1 MTVRTGASGTLVARR
16 PSPLVEILR
25 WPVHADRREDLLAAG
40 LRVFRARG
48 VGGATVAAIAAEAG
62 TAKGNVYRYFDSKE
76 ALLAA
81 LKGRFL
87 DELAADA
94 LRLTAGVGTDDWGSL
109 ADAFVAG
116 MIDFMLERADLV
128 WVFAADPGAPSS
140 VDPFRETEAQIVAVI
155 ADGIRAG
162 VAAGAFDVDDPDTT
176 AFLLEHALS
185 TSVEHLI
192 VYGDGDIDRD
202 RLVAATQQLARRA
215 LGLSPSRAPS
225 RRRRAT
231 ASS

>member
-1 MTVRTGASGTLVARR
+1 VSQRQ
-16 PSPLVEILR
+16 SPAPDR
-25 WPVHADRREDLLAAG
+25 RREDLLAAG

-81 LKGRFL
+81 LKRQFL

-94 LRLTAGVGTDDWGSL
+94 MRLTTGVGTDDWGSL

-116 MIDFMLERADLV
+116 MIDFMLARADLV
-128 WVFAADPGAPSS
+128 WVFAADPGEPSS
-140 VDPFRETEAQIVAVI
+140 VDPFREAGDQIVSLI

-176 AFLLEHALS
+176 AFLLEHALAS
-185 TSVEHLI
+185 SVEHLI
-192 VYGDGDIDRD
+192 VYGDGTVDRD

-215 LGLSPSRAPS
+215 VGLRPMPTPTA
-225 RRRRAT
+225 RRRAT